1 MQRNRRRGPTLEELL
16 EEFAPVRFPEE
27 RTPPEFFELVLH
39 LDNQLF

>member
-1 MQRNRRRGPTLEELL
+1 MPRRGPKELEELL

-27 RTPPEFFELVLH
+27 RTPPEFFELVLY